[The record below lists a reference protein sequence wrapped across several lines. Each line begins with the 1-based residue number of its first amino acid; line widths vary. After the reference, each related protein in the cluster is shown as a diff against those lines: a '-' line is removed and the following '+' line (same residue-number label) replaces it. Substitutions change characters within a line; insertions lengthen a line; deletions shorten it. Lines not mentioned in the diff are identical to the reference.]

1 MKKITA
7 TIAAVFTIGLAF
19 SVSASAQET
28 ARPGVA
34 GTLRVQAAPQVEK
47 ATRQRQ
53 ACTEGKKGAACP
65 NGFPGDMFSQD
76 KKKFPGDM
84 FSNDRKKFPGDM
96 FDPKR

>member
-1 MKKITA
+1 MEKNTA

-19 SVSASAQET
+19 SVSAQET

-47 ATRQRQ
+47 ATRRRQ
-53 ACTEGKKGAACP
+53 ACPEGKKGAACP
-65 NGFPGDMFSQD
+65 NEFPGDMFSQD